1 MATIGRHLVI
11 EGRVQGVGYRWS
23 MAEQARKLGVVGW
36 VRNLA
41 DGRVEAMAVGE
52 EMAVLELIDLQSG
65 GGWDWQHGEPPM
77 DNPAYYL
84 RFCKSF
90 YRMGGELDYI
100 QCDNRTLLA
109 NLLHRLR
116 RG

>member
-52 EMAVLELIDLQSG
+52 EMAVLELIAWAQRGPSHAVVQWVNIALG
-65 GGWDWQHGEPPM
+65 GGDFP
-77 DNPAYYL
+77 
-84 RFCKSF
+84 SF
-90 YRMGGELDYI
+90 E
-100 QCDNRTLLA
+100 QVA
-109 NLLHRLR
+109 N
-116 RG
+116 G

>member
-1 MATIGRHLVI
+1 MARIGRQLII

-52 EMAVLELIDLQSG
+52 EMAVLELIA
-65 GGWDWQHGEPPM
+65 W
-77 DNPAYYL
+77 A
-84 RFCKSF
+84 
-90 YRMGGELDYI
+90 
-100 QCDNRTLLA
+100 
-109 NLLHRLR
+109 R
-116 RG
+116 RGPSHAIVRQVSVALGDGDFPSFEQVANG